1 MWAFYRNES
10 DQCAAKLSALH
21 DASASLRHQLH
32 RKLGGMGGVRE
43 DFSSAAAAGGSGVGY
58 EGGGSKS
65 SAVGDDPGGT
75 AATTASL
82 LDDPDLQYS
91 SSPVVS
97 TGGVLRPTPQE
108 HFLVAGSGAGGS
120 GSSSGGGSSGG
131 SGSSSSGSLSGAT
144 RIRGRRSSSN
154 GMGGTA
160 PSSSQQQQG
169 EDENGWGSSGWGM
182 SSSAPSGPSV
192 GSGVGGDVD
201 GGAAK
206 ANAGFGGGNG
216 FLSNSGG
223 AGAGDDESA
232 TTEDPYVRASLKR
245 AIVEL
250 YDTCHRLLSFKM
262 LNYDAFVRLMEL
274 HCRRPEVAGAP
285 PRPPWSAGKMTVVG
299 DHQGAKAGGAVG
311 GEGEGAL
318 SKEKA
323 MKVWLL
329 EQPLFSARDLNST
342 LAGAELLYASLFCNG
357 DVDVARTA
365 LTFKASSS
373 LRGNRRFDFGYR
385 LGAATVLLAW
395 AMWDCIADDSLGKDV
410 WHDPAFK
417 IYRGLGNLVLLVYMW
432 GVNIWVWRRFGID
445 YERCLSLDP
454 KGPRVDPC
462 EQVWNTGCNL
472 SIAFLVSFICFYK
485 CLRGVLLNPTWVP
498 IQFAHTFPLLLL
510 FYMLLCFLTPW
521 HERKGLLR
529 VLWTTII
536 SPFGQVRFL
545 EGYVGDILTSVVRV
559 LIDVAFAFLYFLSGV
574 RGWLGNGLDL
584 SNDPISSDPWFQNL
598 LVPLLMVAPLWWRFQ
613 QNLRR
618 SYETR
623 QRWPHLGNALK
634 YATAMSVS
642 LFGTFQPQ
650 MKSSW
655 VWVFCFVFAT
665 LYQFSWDVVM
675 DWDLLRWDGKS
686 LRLRPRLL
694 YRNKTLYT
702 SVAVV
707 NLLLRFLWTVTLVPE
722 NAPNLFP
729 HDFQIYLSPFIAA
742 AEIVRRLPMSNSS
755 AHPSLGHAATYRPLA
770 PLREGRTMWG
780 FIRVENEHLRI
791 YDGGGSSDGSL
802 SPGLDAGPGAAGG
815 FQHIASCSSMST
827 MASSSINSNISSSI
841 VGGGSGLGV
850 PMMGG
855 GGLGGS
861 RGSGLDKLPYSR
873 MEMPSSSG
881 GGIGLFRRATSP
893 LRAWCLIRVRES

>member
-1 MWAFYRNES
+1 VSERANLWEAPCPPAYLTEQERHEKAHAIMGRFAQESHTDLRDWYVQCLDFRALKRRLIDDPPDPYDDHPSMMTTGSPDNASPAATDESGTTNNGASSSSPSAVGPRGDDLSAGLDDLEQQEALLKAERGGIGAARGDGGTASGGGGGGGGSAWGRQRAADGGGGRISLAFPDPASRVFIFEINEELERMWAFYRKES
-10 DQCAAKLSALH
+10 DQCASTLSALH
-21 DASASLRHQLH
+21 DSSASLRHKLH
-32 RKLGGMGGVRE
+32 RKLGGMGGVPE
-43 DFSSAAAAGGSGVGY
+43 DFSSAATAGGSGVGY

-65 SAVGDDPGGT
+65 SAVGDGPGGS

-82 LDDPDLQYS
+82 LDDPDLQYK

-120 GSSSGGGSSGG
+120 AGSSGGGSSG
-131 SGSSSSGSLSGAT
+131 SSSSSGNLSGAT
-144 RIRGRRSSSN
+144 RIRGRRPSSN
-154 GMGGTA
+154 GMGCMA
-160 PSSSQQQQG
+160 SSSSQQQLQG

-182 SSSAPSGPSV
+182 SSSTPSGPSA
-192 GSGVGGDVD
+192 GGGGGGDVD

-216 FLSNSGG
+216 FMSNS
-223 AGAGDDESA
+223 AGAGDDENA

-285 PRPPWSAGKMTVVG
+285 PRLPWSAGKMTAVG
-299 DHQGAKAGGAVG
+299 DNQGAKAGGAVG

-329 EQPLFSARDLNST
+329 EQPLFSARDLNGT

-432 GVNIWVWRRFGID
+432 GVNIWVWKRFGID

-462 EQVWNTGCNL
+462 EQVWNAGCNL

-510 FYMLLCFLTPW
+510 FYMLLCFL
-521 HERKGLLR
+521 
-529 VLWTTII
+529 
-536 SPFGQVRFL
+536 
-545 EGYVGDILTSVVRV
+545 
-559 LIDVAFAFLYFLSGV
+559 
-574 RGWLGNGLDL
+574 
-584 SNDPISSDPWFQNL
+584 
-598 LVPLLMVAPLWWRFQ
+598 
-613 QNLRR
+613 
-618 SYETR
+618 
-623 QRWPHLGNALK
+623 
-634 YATAMSVS
+634 VS
-642 LFGTFQPQ
+642 
-650 MKSSW
+650 
-655 VWVFCFVFAT
+655 
-665 LYQFSWDVVM
+665 
-675 DWDLLRWDGKS
+675 
-686 LRLRPRLL
+686 
-694 YRNKTLYT
+694 
-702 SVAVV
+702 
-707 NLLLRFLWTVTLVPE
+707 
-722 NAPNLFP
+722 
-729 HDFQIYLSPFIAA
+729 AA
-742 AEIVRRLPMSNSS
+742 AL
-755 AHPSLGHAATYRPLA
+755 T
-770 PLREGRTMWG
+770 
-780 FIRVENEHLRI
+780 
-791 YDGGGSSDGSL
+791 
-802 SPGLDAGPGAAGG
+802 
-815 FQHIASCSSMST
+815 
-827 MASSSINSNISSSI
+827 
-841 VGGGSGLGV
+841 
-850 PMMGG
+850 
-855 GGLGGS
+855 
-861 RGSGLDKLPYSR
+861 
-873 MEMPSSSG
+873 
-881 GGIGLFRRATSP
+881 
-893 LRAWCLIRVRES
+893 